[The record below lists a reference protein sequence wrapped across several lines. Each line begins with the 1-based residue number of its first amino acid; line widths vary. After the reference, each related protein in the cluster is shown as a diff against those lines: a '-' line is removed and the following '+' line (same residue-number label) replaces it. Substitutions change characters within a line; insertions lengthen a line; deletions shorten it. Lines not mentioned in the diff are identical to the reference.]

1 MRTLFDTSVVVAALV
16 DQLGVHEAAFREF
29 RRCSQGENTGCCS
42 THALAEIYA
51 TLTALPLQRRIS
63 PGEARRLIEETVLG
77 RLAVTPLDSADY
89 RAVLRQVANQGLASG
104 AISDALHAHCARKEG
119 VDQILTYNLSDFDR
133 FDLEGILV
141 AAP

>member
-16 DQLGVHEAAFREF
+16 DQLGTHEAAFREF
-29 RRCSQGENTGCCS
+29 RRHSSGGNAGFCS

-63 PGEARRLIEETVLG
+63 PDEARRLLEETVLA
-77 RLAVTPLDSADY
+77 RLAVVPLGSADY
-89 RAVLRQVANQGLASG
+89 RAVLRQVADQGLGSG
-104 AISDALHAHCARKEG
+104 AIYDALHAHCARKEG
-119 VDQILTYNLSDFDR
+119 VDQILTYNLQDFER

>member
-16 DQLGVHEAAFREF
+16 DQLGAHEAAFREF
-29 RRCSQGENTGCCS
+29 RRCSRGENTGYCS
-42 THALAEIYA
+42 THAVAETYA

-63 PGEARRLIEETVLG
+63 PDEARRLIEGTVLG
-77 RLAVTPLDSADY
+77 RLTVIPLDSADY
-89 RAVLRQVANQGLASG
+89 RAALRQVANQGLSSG
-104 AISDALHAHCARKEG
+104 AIYDALHAQCALKAR

>member
-16 DQLGVHEAAFREF
+16 DQLGTHQAAFREF
-29 RRCSQGENTGCCS
+29 RRHSSGENAGFCS

-63 PGEARRLIEETVLG
+63 PDDARRLLEETVLA
-77 RLAVTPLDSADY
+77 RLAVVPLGSADY
-89 RAVLRQVANQGLASG
+89 RAVLRQVADQGLGSG
-104 AISDALHAHCARKEG
+104 AIHDGLHAHCARKEG
-119 VDQILTYNLSDFDR
+119 VDQILTYNLHDFER

>member
-16 DQLGVHEAAFREF
+16 DQLGTHEAAFREF
-29 RRCSQGENTGCCS
+29 RRHSSGENAGFCS

-63 PGEARRLIEETVLG
+63 PDEARRLLEETVLA
-77 RLAVTPLDSADY
+77 RLAVVPLGSADY
-89 RAVLRQVANQGLASG
+89 RAVLRQVADQGLGSG
-104 AISDALHAHCARKEG
+104 AIYDALHAHCARKEG
-119 VDQILTYNLSDFDR
+119 VDQILTYNLQDFER

>member
-16 DQLGVHEAAFREF
+16 DQLGTHQAAFREF
-29 RRCSQGENTGCCS
+29 RRHSSGENAGFCS

-63 PGEARRLIEETVLG
+63 PDDARRLLEETVLA
-77 RLAVTPLDSADY
+77 RLAVIPLGSADY
-89 RAVLRQVANQGLASG
+89 RAVLRRVADQGLGSG
-104 AISDALHAHCARKEG
+104 AIYDALHAHCARKES
-119 VDQILTYNLSDFDR
+119 VDQILTYNLHDFER

>member
-16 DQLGVHEAAFREF
+16 DQLGAHEAAFREF
-29 RRCSQGENTGCCS
+29 RRCSHGENTGCCS

-51 TLTALPLQRRIS
+51 TLTALPLARRIS

-77 RLAVTPLDSADY
+77 RLAVIPLGSADY
-89 RAVLRQVANQGLASG
+89 RAVLRQVGNQGLGSG
-104 AISDALHAHCARKEG
+104 AIYDALHAHCARKER